1 MSKKYCPH
9 CWPTKRRNHF
19 IFHLNYYIDSI
30 ITFFKKSQQIFER
43 KNKHSGATTIRALI
57 NILSFLKIIR
67 FADDPNVTKLYNRSL
82 IFFNEAKKRGLDIKT
97 IKFLWFYVDEF
108 RLIYKNK
115 KYYYNAIPITI
126 FPNDINYNYHD
137 KFFTKKLLKEH
148 GIPVSSGQVFTDT
161 KKALRFGQ
169 TLGFPLVVKPSK
181 ASLSHHVTCLI
192 NSDAELSAA
201 IQIAR
206 KYRPAFIVEKYIHGN
221 LFRATVIDKN
231 VVFIC
236 QKDKANIQGNGYST
250 IEELIKTKNNHINRG
265 HTHQMNTT
273 LHKIPIDNT
282 LIKNLT
288 DHGLNLKTILEKDK
302 KIYLQNK
309 YILSYGCD
317 IIGCSEDAHVDNK
330 KLFIKIANILET
342 NLVGIDFICPDINKS
357 YKEQETAILEC
368 NDLPY
373 IDMHQYPSHGKPE
386 PVAEIVWDA
395 VLNRLK

>member
-1 MSKKYCPH
+1 
-9 CWPTKRRNHF
+9 
-19 IFHLNYYIDSI
+19 
-30 ITFFKKSQQIFER
+30 
-43 KNKHSGATTIRALI
+43 
-57 NILSFLKIIR
+57 
-67 FADDPNVTKLYNRSL
+67 
-82 IFFNEAKKRGLDIKT
+82 
-97 IKFLWFYVDEF
+97 
-108 RLIYKNK
+108 
-115 KYYYNAIPITI
+115 
-126 FPNDINYNYHD
+126 
-137 KFFTKKLLKEH
+137 
-148 GIPVSSGQVFTDT
+148 
-161 KKALRFGQ
+161 
-169 TLGFPLVVKPSK
+169 
-181 ASLSHHVTCLI
+181 
-192 NSDAELSAA
+192 
-201 IQIAR
+201 
-206 KYRPAFIVEKYIHGN
+206 
-221 LFRATVIDKN
+221 
-231 VVFIC
+231 
-236 QKDKANIQGNGYST
+236 
-250 IEELIKTKNNHINRG
+250 
-265 HTHQMNTT
+265 MNTT

-330 KLFIKIANILET
+330 KLFIKIVNILET